1 MAFFNNKDKNKD
13 KEKKKEVRSIPAP
26 KKVPAKPNLGTVI
39 SKGIKV
45 SGNFHGNDNI
55 QVDGQL
61 DGNIEGN
68 NSVQI
73 NGQHNGNITVSSL
86 TIGRS
91 GSVNGKVRAK
101 TVLVEGS
108 IKGEVQCGDLEI
120 ARTGTVSDNIHS
132 VNIVI
137 HGKALGSILSDQ
149 TVSITKGSSVKAKI
163 DSKKININGTVEGE
177 VYASELLE
185 IAHDGQVT
193 TEKLKSKKVVVNGKV
208 NGKVIASELL
218 EVGRNGFVQGE
229 ITVKNIKTEEGG
241 RVIGTM
247 VIYQEPIKQIE
258 PEVIDTEI
266 N

>member
-1 MAFFNNKDKNKD
+1 MAFFK
-13 KEKKKEVRSIPAP
+13 KEKAQTQTKEVRRTPEP
-26 KKVPAKPNLGTVI
+26 PTKKVQPKPTVATLI

-45 SGNFHGNDNI
+45 SGNFIGNDNI

-68 NSVQI
+68 NSVKI
-73 NGQHNGNITVSSL
+73 NGQYNGNISVTSL

-91 GSVNGKVRAK
+91 GSVNGTIRAK
-101 TVLVEGS
+101 TVLIEGS
-108 IKGEVQCGDLEI
+108 LMGEIECGDLEI
-120 ARTGTVSDNIHS
+120 ARSGTVSDKIHCI
-132 VNIVI
+132 NLVI
-137 HGKALGSILSDQ
+137 HGKALGTVLSDQ
-149 TVSITKGSSVKAKI
+149 TVAITKGSIIKAKVN
-163 DSKKININGTVEGE
+163 SKKININGTVDGE
-177 VYASELLE
+177 VYASEILE

-193 TEKLKSKKVVVNGKV
+193 SEKLQSKKVVVNGKI

-247 VIYQEPIKQIE
+247 VIYQEPVKQIS
-258 PEVIDTEI
+258 PEIIDIETT
-266 N
+266 